1 MDFVLRKSNGI
12 FSNVLQVTLVLC
24 SVVEIAITYS
34 YKNIFLIKNK
44 LYIFFIFF
52 TLLYIFNNVLQFI
65 IMKII
70 YIILYFFIIYNILN
84 KFYCSLIFV

>member
-1 MDFVLRKSNGI
+1 M
-12 FSNVLQVTLVLC
+12 TLVLC